1 MSVAAS
7 GDPSLSMGEIDESDA
22 SQPLSGWGGDEGLG
36 RRLKALACTAPLHDL
51 DGRKSRLEWADAAAY
66 QMAEVGLQ
74 AIDQVTIAMDFD
86 HGASHD
92 QVVRRLLPFIAA
104 QAPDRVQGEYE
115 RVARWVLECLINVG
129 SLDRG
134 FRAVYGVFGADGA
147 YRRRTFDFKLLIEL
161 LSPEGEVYLRTS
173 DEAINVLVGAL
184 DTDVESAQIAAEVK
198 LENLIKRGR
207 LSDAQVAAEQAR
219 YRTVQYAEVLRRKM
233 EATRRD
239 VRAVDWLNEVPDLIA
254 EALDHIA
261 TRYKAE
267 NAILATITQTR
278 DEAEEP
284 DHKRRAARLVEVVR
298 DCIRRHTQL
307 QARLQTAGQTF
318 RAEQDRQQFAGPP
331 QRAAVDL
338 FGQLL
343 VPLLRLPVAAAG
355 PPTAVF
361 FRAVTGTVQPT
372 APRLTSL
379 VDMLLS
385 PPRERDPLGEPVPE
399 PELAPPADP
408 DRFSGDLWDHADAL
422 LELTGAPRRLS
433 GLLAEARSIDPGLPH
448 LVALRSLHAV
458 SPEIGVALRQGDPAL
473 LVAVDD
479 GTPLVDIGFGGA
491 DLLVDVI
498 ALSAAVPPESVL
510 RSDEEFDTEGARPA

>member
-1 MSVAAS
+1 
-7 GDPSLSMGEIDESDA
+7 MGEIDESDA
-22 SQPLSGWGGDEGLG
+22 GQPLSGWGGDEGLG

-51 DGRKSRLEWADAAAY
+51 DGRKSRLEWADAVAY

-92 QVVRRLLPFIAA
+92 QVVLRLLPFIAA
-104 QAPDRVQGEYE
+104 QAPDREQGEYE

-161 LSPEGEVYLRTS
+161 VSLEGEVYLRTS

-219 YRTVQYAEVLRRKM
+219 YRTVQYAEVLRRKL

-254 EALDHIA
+254 EALYHIA
-261 TRYKAE
+261 SRYRAE

-284 DHKRRAARLVEVVR
+284 DRKRRAARLVEVVR

-343 VPLLRLPVAAAG
+343 VPSLRLPVATAG
-355 PPTAVF
+355 TPTAVF

-408 DRFSGDLWDHADAL
+408 DRFNGDLWDHADAL
-422 LELTGAPRRLS
+422 LELAGAPRRLS

-479 GTPLVDIGFGGA
+479 GTPLADAGFGGA
-491 DLLVDVI
+491 DLLVGVA
-498 ALSAAVPPESVL
+498 ALGTAAPPESA
-510 RSDEEFDTEGARPA
+510 RGPGGEFDAAEARPI